1 MAANISAIRAN
12 VRKDLHDEDSSNYR
26 WTDAVLDRHIARA
39 VVEYSIADPLE
50 QKTTL
55 TATPGSRELSIA
67 ALTNVVDVENV
78 EWPTGEFPP
87 RLVGFSLWQTTLTLD
102 TVNAP
107 SAADNVNV
115 YWTKLHTL
123 DGSSSTDPAAI
134 RRADHRGRRRLRR
147 ARLDILRHE
156 PHQHRRRRC
165 LGPLQGVRRRAAPPV
180 PRRPRA
186 PRPQQHR
193 PRPPPLHHRRAQH
206 LRAEPREV
214 LRRPSVAQ
222 SVAVIAAG

>member
-26 WTDAVLDRHIARA
+26 WTDAVLDRHIGRA

-87 RLVGFSLWQTTLTLD
+87 RLVGFSLWQATLTLD

-107 SAADNVNV
+107 SAPDNVSV

-123 DGSSSTDPAAI
+123 DGSSSTIPPRFDELITEGAAGYAALDWTSFATNRI
-134 RRADHRGRRRLRR
+134 NTGGDDVWGRYKAFADERLRQFRADLARLGRNNAVRVRRLYTT
-147 ARLDILRHE
+147 E
-156 PHQHRRRRC
+156 
-165 LGPLQGVRRRAAPPV
+165 APSIFEQNRV
-180 PRRPRA
+180 KY
-186 PRPQQHR
+186 
-193 PRPPPLHHRRAQH
+193 
-206 LRAEPREV
+206 
-214 LRRPSVAQ
+214 
-222 SVAVIAAG
+222 